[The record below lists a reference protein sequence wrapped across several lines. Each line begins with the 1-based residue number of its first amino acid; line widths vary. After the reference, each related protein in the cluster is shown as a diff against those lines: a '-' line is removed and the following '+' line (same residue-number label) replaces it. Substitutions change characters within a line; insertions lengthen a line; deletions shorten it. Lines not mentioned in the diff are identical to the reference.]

1 MKITIHPIAAL
12 PGHPDDT
19 VEVDGDTITVNGV
32 DYDLSAIPEGGEATA
47 EGEHP
52 FAGPIRREGGEL
64 HLGLIYHYSTSTA
77 EPDQGDTPPW
87 SRSLATTC
95 RTRLRGGKSRRWKND
110 IHPQHQERRRNR
122 SRSAR
127 PGLCRPGPTTAGSAR
142 PGG

>member
-77 EPDQGDTPPW
+77 EPDQGDTPPVVEIT
-87 SRSLATTC
+87 SDDLPDPIA
-95 RTRLRGGKSRRWKND
+95 RRE
-110 IHPQHQERRRNR
+110 IEEVEE
-122 SRSAR
+122 
-127 PGLCRPGPTTAGSAR
+127 
-142 PGG
+142 